1 LSARRPARREGFRPE
16 TGRYPEKRPGEERPP
31 TNQQPSTHPAD
42 AQTDEKPREVAV
54 AINTLL
60 PDSTDGAFDTVV
72 VEGEPAM
79 GHGIVDALK
88 YANVRLQQGGR
99 PPAPE
104 PAPAMPAPE
113 QARFAEEPAIAIVEC
128 YQSTTTPGGAA

>member
-1 LSARRPARREGFRPE
+1 VRGSVPRPGVTQRSAR
-16 TGRYPEKRPGEERPP
+16 EKRGRPP
-31 TNQQPSTHPAD
+31 INGPTHPAD

-54 AINTLL
+54 AINTVL
-60 PDSTDGAFDTVV
+60 PDSIDGASDSVV

-104 PAPAMPAPE
+104 PAPAPPAPE
-113 QARFAEEPAIAIVEC
+113 PAPFAAEPAIAIVES
-128 YQSTTTPGGAA
+128 Y